1 MRPILSELAD
11 EYCSEVRQYVR
22 EPDEAR
28 LSRAYEFGRKALAEG
43 VGVLEMATIHG
54 KALESVLGDEGRT
67 GSSGLILQ
75 RAAELL
81 LEVLSP
87 FEIALRGYQEA
98 NSELRTRLEELRL
111 LEEELRNQ
119 NDNLATTGEAIDLER
134 RRYRDLFEF
143 APDAYLVTDLQAN
156 IQEANSA
163 AGKLFKRRP
172 QSLASVPL
180 AVFVSRKDH
189 RKFYVQLASLKS
201 SGVDDL
207 QDWHM
212 TLRADQGGHFPAA
225 VTVRVVRDA
234 EDRPSGLRWLVR
246 DITEQKRAEEERTRL
261 LAREQAARAEAEA
274 AGRLRFLVEAS
285 TALTVSLDYAVAL
298 SNVARLAV
306 PYLADYCAIDV
317 VEESGEV
324 RRVGVV
330 YADPAGAEAL
340 LRLDVLQQNDPGQA
354 QGVASVL
361 RTGQSEIYTEVPD
374 SWLASAAGNAEP
386 GLPPH
391 ETGPKSAV
399 FVAMVLQEQ
408 VLGAIS
414 LVSVGSGRRFGPAD
428 LALAEALARRCA
440 VAVDNARL
448 YQQLIVE
455 RDKAEKAS
463 RAKDEFLA
471 VLSHEIRNP
480 LMPIIGW
487 ARILKTHKEIT
498 GNKVL
503 SEAAQSLERNAQN
516 MVRLVDDCLDI
527 TRITERKI
535 TIERESIDL
544 NQVAAAAVEAIA
556 ELARAKNI
564 EFRVKLAP
572 KALCFLG
579 DRTRLEQVVLNL
591 LTNAIKY
598 TDSGGSIS
606 VTSRNVEDEVELLVE
621 DTGTGIAP
629 DFLEQIFEPFRQGT
643 ANWLTSESG
652 LGLGLTIARRIVQM
666 HGGRIW
672 AESEGIGR
680 GSRFYLRLPF
690 VSAEATRSDV
700 DLRPA
705 TAPAKARP
713 LRILLIEDAEDILA
727 LMKLE
732 LEWLGYTVLTAR
744 DGISGLEL
752 AQREALDLIV
762 SDIKMPG
769 MDGYDLIK
777 ELRRIPKLAS
787 TPAIALTGFGMKR
800 DTEAALA
807 AGYNAHLC
815 KPVDAK
821 QLSAVIEQLA
831 AKQL

>member
-67 GSSGLILQ
+67 GGSGLILQ

-172 QSLASVPL
+172 QSLAGVPL
-180 AVFVSRKDH
+180 AVFVSQKDH

-212 TLRADQGGHFPAA
+212 TLRADQG
-225 VTVRVVRDA
+225 
-234 EDRPSGLRWLVR
+234 
-246 DITEQKRAEEERTRL
+246 
-261 LAREQAARAEAEA
+261 AREQAARAEAEA

-399 FVAMVLQEQ
+399 FVALVLQEQ

-752 AQREALDLIV
+752 AQREAPDLIV

-787 TPAIALTGFGMKR
+787 MPAIALTGFGMKR